1 MGGSDMKRFLSD
13 FDLHLFGEG
22 THLEVYERLGSHLVA
37 VDGKKGANF
46 AVWAPNADEVSV
58 VGDFNGWDRSRHR
71 MNHLGHSGIWDL
83 FIPAVEQGA
92 NYKYSIKSKTGE
104 TFEKADPYGFHFEVP
119 PKSATKVWD
128 LGGYA
133 WGDGEW
139 MAKRAASNPLD
150 GPVNVYEC
158 HIASWRRVPEEGC
171 RNLTY
176 RELAHVMPEYL
187 KSMGY
192 THVELIPIMEHPFG
206 GSWGYQTLGYF
217 APTSRHGTPQDFMYF
232 VDRCHQAG
240 LGVILDWVPSH
251 FATDGHGLG
260 RFDGTGLY
268 EHADPRKGFHPDW
281 GSYIFNYG
289 RHEVKNFLLSSALF
303 WLKQYH
309 ADGLRVDAVASMLY
323 LDYSRKNGEWIPNRY
338 GGREN
343 LEAVEF
349 LKTFNTIAHRDFPGV
364 LTVAEES
371 TAWPQVSRPVHL
383 GGLGFSLK
391 WNMGWMHDMLTY
403 IAKEPVHR
411 RYHHND
417 ATFAMIYAYH
427 ENFMLVLSH
436 DEVVHGKRALL
447 DKMPGDL
454 WQKFANMR
462 VFYGF
467 MMAFPGKKL
476 LFMGGEFGQW
486 WEWDHNQSLQWHLL
500 DYQPHRQ
507 LQDYVKSL
515 NQLYLS
521 EPSLHQKDFEPGGFE
536 WIDCNDS
543 DNSVFTM
550 IRYDRERRNF
560 LVIACNFT
568 PVPRHGYRMGMPL
581 PGSYREVLNSDSEFF
596 GGSNVGNGGGVQTE
610 DTPWHGRP
618 CSAVVTLPP
627 LAAVVL
633 KPSWQ

>member
-1 MGGSDMKRFLSD
+1 MKRYLSD

-22 THLEVYERLGSHLVA
+22 THLQVYERLGSHLVTI
-37 VDGKKGANF
+37 DGKKGANF
-46 AVWAPNADEVSV
+46 AVWAPNAEDVSV
-58 VGDFNGWDRSRHR
+58 VGEFNGWNRDKHR
-71 MNHLGHSGIWDL
+71 MSHLGSSGIWDL
-83 FIPAVEQGA
+83 FIPGVAQGA
-92 NYKYSIKSKTGE
+92 NYKYSVKTKTGE
-104 TFEKADPYGFHFEVP
+104 TIEKADPYGFYFEVP
-119 PKSATKVWD
+119 PKSATTVWD

-133 WGDGEW
+133 WGDGAW
-139 MAKRAASNPLD
+139 MEKRAAANPLD
-150 GPVNVYEC
+150 GPINVYEC
-158 HIASWRRVPEEGC
+158 HLASWRRVPEEGC

-176 RELAHVMPEYL
+176 RELAHTLPEYL

-192 THVELIPIMEHPFG
+192 THVELTPVMEHPFG

-232 VDRCHQAG
+232 VDKCHQMG
-240 LGVILDWVPSH
+240 IGVILDWVPSH

-260 RFDGTGLY
+260 RFDGTCLY

-303 WLKQYH
+303 WLKVYH
-309 ADGLRVDAVASMLY
+309 CDGIRVDAVASMLY
-323 LDYSRKNGEWIPNRY
+323 LDYSRKEGEWIPNQY

-349 LKTFNTIAHRDFPGV
+349 LKTFNTIAHRDCPGV
-364 LTVAEES
+364 LTIAEES
-371 TAWPQVSRPVHL
+371 TAWGMVSRPVHL

-403 IAKEPVHR
+403 ISKEPVHR
-411 RYHHND
+411 KYHHND

-462 VFYGF
+462 VFYAF
-467 MMAFPGKKL
+467 MLGFPGKKL

-500 DYQPHRQ
+500 DYQPHQQ
-507 LQDYVKSL
+507 LQSYVKTL
-515 NQLYLS
+515 NHLYLS

-536 WIDCNDS
+536 WIDCNDYE
-543 DNSVFTM
+543 NSVFTM
-550 IRYDRERRNF
+550 IRYDRERKDF

-568 PVPRHGYRMGMPL
+568 PVPRQGYRMGMPV
-581 PGSYREVLNSDSEFF
+581 PGFYREIVNSDSEFF
-596 GGSNVGNGGGVQTE
+596 GGSNLGNGGGVHTQ
-610 DTPWHGRP
+610 DVPWHGRP
-618 CSAVVTLPP
+618 CSAVITLPP
-627 LAAVVL
+627 LGAVIL

>member
-1 MGGSDMKRFLSD
+1 MMKRFLSD

-22 THLEVYERLGSHLVA
+22 THLEVYERLGSHLVN
-37 VDGKKGANF
+37 VGGKAGVNF
-46 AVWAPNADEVSV
+46 AVWAPNAEAVSV
-58 VGDFNGWDRSRHR
+58 VGDFNGWKQKSHP
-71 MNHLGHSGIWDL
+71 MAGLGSSGIWDL
-83 FIPAVEQGA
+83 FIPGVERGA
-92 NYKYSIKSKTGE
+92 NYKYCIRSKTGE
-104 TFEKADPYGFHFEVP
+104 TFEKADPYGFYFEVP
-119 PKSATKVWD
+119 PKSAAKVWD
-128 LGGYA
+128 LGGHA

-139 MAKRAASNPLD
+139 MEKRAKTNPLD
-150 GPVNVYEC
+150 GPINVYEC
-158 HIASWRRVPEEGC
+158 HIGSWRRVPEEGN
-171 RNLTY
+171 RHLTY
-176 RELAHVMPEYL
+176 RELAHALPEYL

-192 THVELIPIMEHPFG
+192 THVELTPVMEHPFG

-240 LGVILDWVPSH
+240 LGVLLDWVPSH

-260 RFDGTGLY
+260 RFDGTCLY

-289 RHEVKNFLLSSALF
+289 RHEVSNFLLSSALF
-303 WLKQYH
+303 WIKTYH
-309 ADGLRVDAVASMLY
+309 CDGIRVDAVASMLY
-323 LDYSRKNGEWIPNRY
+323 LDYSRKEGEWIPNIY

-349 LKTFNTIAHRDFPGV
+349 LKTFNTILHRDFPGV

-371 TAWPQVSRPVHL
+371 TAWGMVSRPVHL

-403 IAKEPVHR
+403 ISKEPVHR
-411 RYHHND
+411 KYHHND
-417 ATFAMIYAYH
+417 ATFPMIYAYH

-436 DEVVHGKRALL
+436 DEVVHGKRALI

-467 MMAFPGKKL
+467 MLAFPGKKL
-476 LFMGGEFGQW
+476 NFMGGEFGQW
-486 WEWDHNQSLQWHLL
+486 WEWDHEQSLQWHLL

-507 LQDYVKSL
+507 LRDYVKAL
-515 NQLYLS
+515 NQLYLC
-521 EPSLHQKDFEPGGFE
+521 EPSLYQKDFEPGGFE
-536 WIDCNDS
+536 WIDCNDYE
-543 DNSVFTM
+543 NSVFTM
-550 IRYDRERRNF
+550 VRWDREHRTF

-568 PVPRHGYRMGMPL
+568 PVPRHGYRMGMPM
-581 PGSYREVLNSDSEFF
+581 PGGYREILNSDSEFY
-596 GGSNVGNGGGVQTE
+596 GGSNVGNGGGVHTE
-610 DTPWHGRP
+610 DVPWHGRP
-618 CSAVVTLPP
+618 CSAIVTLPP
-627 LAAVVL
+627 LGAVVL
-633 KPSWQ
+633 KPSWM